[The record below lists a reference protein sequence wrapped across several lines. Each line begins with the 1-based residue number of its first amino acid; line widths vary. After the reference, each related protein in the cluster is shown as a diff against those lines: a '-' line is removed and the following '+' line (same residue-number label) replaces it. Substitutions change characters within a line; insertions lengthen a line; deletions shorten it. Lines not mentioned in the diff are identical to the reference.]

1 MVSTRKKRQSSK
13 RLLSQLDDFDQDVI
27 IGNTT
32 SERRENVVVNGGV
45 DDQDFTGGTSNVSS
59 IVNENALNV
68 KTLERCFN
76 ERIDREMSNIVD
88 TVEDRIQNA
97 VLTAIDNIVT
107 PKIELAIRSINA
119 SSGRDVTS
127 ASGNSERRE
136 YEEINASFENA
147 SANNRTLGMA
157 NTNDETRH
165 DFHDGVSELPV
176 LEAQFDRQLPTH
188 HMPSGASSEVHHMV
202 TGVKERHDMLT
213 EGSQQIHNRHHMVTG
228 AKEQIHN
235 HHDMVARGSE
245 EFRNSHH
252 MVTGQTAHINQI
264 PEFLTGRTQ
273 TSRNP
278 SSHQYQNLLTEVSQ
292 DNNLPVVEHTPTHQ
306 NLDANNSIN
315 RLADAIAG
323 ITTQQ
328 PSQATTMLKPVSTS
342 TLIFDGKNEKFELF
356 EDLFHTMLKMQP
368 EMTEAMKINHFHA
381 HLRKEALQTFRNI
394 SAVNKKTL
402 DDVLIVFR
410 RKYVKPESQATA
422 KHKWH
427 KLTFDPNTKSLPDF
441 LEELNECAE
450 KAFGDNAQHMI
461 DSLLYAKLPPHLKR
475 SLNLAHLE
483 NGTYDQIVAHLER
496 ELELSG
502 LENDG
507 ELTIPTMTTVP
518 LNDNQ
523 QNTEQTKVVCYY
535 CKKPGH
541 VIRDCRKRMRKEQ
554 ERGNDPSTQK
564 MKPSTSKTYAP
575 CPHCQ
580 RTNHPPEQ
588 CWSGLNAANR
598 PKRFKQAYP
607 EDNQNDG
614 QNHGNLTYSGPSSI
628 LKNSLN

>member
-1 MVSTRKKRQSSK
+1 MVSTRKKRQSNK
-13 RLLSQLDDFDQDVI
+13 RLLSQIDDFDQDMI
-27 IGNTT
+27 IGNTAN
-32 SERRENVVVNGGV
+32 ERQESVEVNEGTN
-45 DDQDFTGGTSNVSS
+45 DRDFTVGTSNVSS
-59 IVNENALNV
+59 LIIENVLNV
-68 KTLERCFN
+68 KTLKRCFN
-76 ERIDREMSNIVD
+76 ERIDREMCNIVN

-97 VLTAIDNIVT
+97 ILTAIDNIVA
-107 PKIELAIRSINA
+107 PKIELAIRSIYA
-119 SSGRDVTS
+119 SSGRDVAS
-127 ASGNSERRE
+127 ASGNSECRE
-136 YEEINASFENA
+136 YEGIIASFENA
-147 SANNRTLGMA
+147 SENNRTLG
-157 NTNDETRH
+157 TIHINDETCCNS
-165 DFHDGVSELPV
+165 HDGVSELLDPGT
-176 LEAQFDRQLPTH
+176 QFDRQSPTH
-188 HMPSGASSEVHHMV
+188 YMPPGGSSEGHHMV
-202 TGVKERHDMLT
+202 TGVKERHDILT
-213 EGSQQIHNRHHMVTG
+213 EGS
-228 AKEQIHN
+228 EQIHN
-235 HHDMVARGSE
+235 HHDMAARGSE
-245 EFRNSHH
+245 EFRKGHH
-252 MVTGQTAHINQI
+252 LVTRAKEQLHNRHYTVTGQTVHTNQM

-273 TSRNP
+273 TPRNP
-278 SSHQYQNLLTEVSQ
+278 PSHQYQNLSTQVSQ
-292 DNNLPVVEHTPTHQ
+292 DNSLPVVEQTPANQ
-306 NLDANNSIN
+306 NIDANNSIN
-315 RLADAIAG
+315 RLAVAIAG

-328 PSQATTMLKPVSTS
+328 RPQAATMLKPVSTN
-342 TLIFDGKNEKFELF
+342 TLIFDSKNEKFELF
-356 EDLFHTMLKMQP
+356 EDLFHTLLKMQP
-368 EMTEAMKINHFHA
+368 EMTEAMKINHFHS
-381 HLRKEALQTFRNI
+381 HLRKDALQTFRNI

-450 KAFGDNAQHMI
+450 RAFGDNAQHMI
-461 DSLLYAKLPPHLKR
+461 DSLLFAKLPPHLKR

-523 QNTEQTKVVCYY
+523 QNTEQTKVVCHY

-541 VIRDCRKRMRKEQ
+541 VIRECRKRMRKEQ
-554 ERGNDPSTQK
+554 GQRNDPSTQK
-564 MKPSTSKTYAP
+564 MKPSTSKSYAP

-588 CWSGLNAANR
+588 CWSGPNAANR
-598 PKRFKQAYP
+598 PKRFKQTYQ
-607 EDNQNDG
+607 EDNRNDG
-614 QNHGNLTYSGPSSI
+614 QDQGNLTHPGPSSI

>member
-45 DDQDFTGGTSNVSS
+45 DDQNFTGGTSNVSS

-127 ASGNSERRE
+127 ESGNSERRE
-136 YEEINASFENA
+136 YEGINASFENA

-188 HMPSGASSEVHHMV
+188 HLPSGASSEVHHMV

-278 SSHQYQNLLTEVSQ
+278 SSHQYQNLSTQVSQ

-306 NLDANNSIN
+306 NLDANNSIS

-410 RKYVKPESQATA
+410 RKYVKPDSQATA

-564 MKPSTSKTYAP
+564 IKPSTSKTYAP

-588 CWSGLNAANR
+588 CWSGPNAANR